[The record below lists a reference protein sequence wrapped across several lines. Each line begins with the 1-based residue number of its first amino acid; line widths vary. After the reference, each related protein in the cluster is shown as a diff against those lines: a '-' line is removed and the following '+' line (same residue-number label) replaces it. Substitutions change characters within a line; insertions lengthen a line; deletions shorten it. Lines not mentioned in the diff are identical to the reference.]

1 MLLAS
6 FALFTLIWFL
16 TLGTRSL
23 IHPDEGRY
31 AALALEMARS
41 GDWVTPRLN
50 GLLYFEKPALQ
61 YWIGALGFLVFGV
74 SEFAARLW
82 PGVAGFLTVLAV
94 AWTATRLW
102 DAESGLRAG
111 AITASMTWIV
121 GNSHFLT
128 LDAGLTLFLTLTLCA
143 VLVAELSEPDTLAQR
158 RWMWLAWAAMAGAVL
173 SKGLVGLVIPGCA
186 LLLASLWSR
195 DFSLWQRLQWRT
207 GGALFLAIAAPW
219 FVLVSLRNP
228 GFAEFFFIHE
238 HFARYLTNTHDRE
251 GTWWYFVPLLLVGA
265 LPWTSGLPWLLRRD
279 ACDTRSAALVIRRS
293 LLAWVGFVFVFFSLS
308 GSKLPSYILPMFPA
322 LALLITQQL
331 RNVDSAVL
339 RWHLL
344 LPMLVWVFAGF
355 ASTQIEGFASAE
367 TPLPHLAPL
376 ASALQVGAMVFLAG
390 TLIAWWCLRHERI
403 TAAIVCLA
411 FAHFAAFTLV
421 VQGHDAHGQLKSAHA
436 LAAKLLPLIET
447 DTPVFAVR
455 SYDQT
460 LPFYLQR
467 NVVLVDYVDEFA
479 FGQKHEPGMSA
490 TTFEG
495 FIDRWQ
501 NLPRG
506 AAYMTRETWGDL
518 RARDV
523 SMRIVFEDP
532 RRLVVVKP

>member
-1 MLLAS
+1 
-6 FALFTLIWFL
+6 
-16 TLGTRSL
+16 
-23 IHPDEGRY
+23 
-31 AALALEMARS
+31 
-41 GDWVTPRLN
+41 
-50 GLLYFEKPALQ
+50 
-61 YWIGALGFLVFGV
+61 
-74 SEFAARLW
+74 
-82 PGVAGFLTVLAV
+82 
-94 AWTATRLW
+94 
-102 DAESGLRAG
+102 
-111 AITASMTWIV
+111 MTWIV

-143 VLVAELSEPDTLAQR
+143 VLVAQLSDPDTLAQR

-195 DFSLWQRLQWRT
+195 DFSVWQRLQWRT

-322 LALLITQQL
+322 LALLLTQQL
-331 RNVDSAVL
+331 RSADSAVL
-339 RWHLL
+339 RWHLP
-344 LPMLVWVFAGF
+344 LPTLVWVFAGL
-355 ASTQIEGFASAE
+355 ASTQIEGLASAD
-367 TPLPHLAPL
+367 TPLQHLAPL
-376 ASALQVGAMVFLAG
+376 ASALRVGALVFLAG
-390 TLIAWWCLRHERI
+390 ACVVWWCLRHKRI

-467 NVVLVDYVDEFA
+467 NIVLVDYVDEFA
-479 FGQKHEPGMSA
+479 FGQKHEPGMSD

-495 FIDRWQ
+495 FVDRWQ